1 VDGFIEVWN
10 YMTGQLRKD
19 LDYQAQENVMVM
31 ESGIYSLAFS
41 PDSVY
46 LASGAENG
54 QCCVIF
60 FECIHV

>member
-1 VDGFIEVWN
+1 
-10 YMTGQLRKD
+10 MTGQLRKD